1 MIDRGA
7 PPPLATPRRAALP
20 PIQHARL
27 ANGLRILLVESHDL
41 PLVHLQLGSGA
52 GGEWDPPARA
62 GLATLTAA
70 LRDEGTTRRTST
82 EIAAAIED
90 LGGHLST
97 TAGWEASY
105 ISTVVLAQA
114 VGPALELMA
123 EVAREATFPETE
135 FERLRR
141 QRLADLL
148 HRRSQPAALADE
160 RLVAEIYGEGLY
172 GYPLS
177 GDEATTSALELAD
190 AIAFASRRFSPAT
203 SWLIAVGAVSLAEL
217 ERRSASLLA
226 DWRGGDPASETPVPV
241 PRPRA
246 GLTVDVI
253 DRPGSA
259 QTELRM
265 GQVGMPKLHPDRVP
279 LGVGNSLLGGKFTSR
294 INLNLRERR
303 GITYGAFSRLADRR
317 HAGLFSVGGAVATE
331 RGGEAVREILGELER
346 LRQEPPGDLELSETR
361 DYLVGVFPYQL
372 QTGDDLARRL
382 EELATY
388 DLPDDHAERRL
399 AEIQAVTG
407 AEIQRAAAAYLR
419 PDAMAIVAAG
429 SAAELVPQLS
439 EFAEVRVSTPGAPRV
454 LRTS

>member
-1 MIDRGA
+1 MIDRHA
-7 PPPLATPRRAALP
+7 PPPLATPRRAAMP

-27 ANGLRILLVESHDL
+27 GNGLRLLLIERHDL
-41 PLVHLQLGSGA
+41 PLVHLQLGSSA
-52 GGEWDPPARA
+52 GGEWDPPGRA

-70 LRDEGTTRRTST
+70 LRDEGTARRSST

-105 ISTVVLAQA
+105 ISTVVLAPA
-114 VGPALELMA
+114 VGAALELMT
-123 EVAREATFPETE
+123 EVAREATLPEAE

-160 RLVAEIYGEGLY
+160 RLAAELYGDGLY

-177 GDEATTSALELAD
+177 GDEATTTALVRAD
-190 AIAFASRRFSPAT
+190 ATDFASTRFCPAT
-203 SWLIAVGAVSLAEL
+203 SWLIAVGAISLAEL
-217 ERRSASLLA
+217 ERNSASLLA
-226 DWRGGDPASETPVPV
+226 DWRGGDPGQGMPVPL

-246 GLTVDVI
+246 SLTVDVI

-279 LGVGNSLLGGKFTSR
+279 LGVANSLLGGKFTSR

-317 HAGLFSVGGAVATE
+317 HAGPFSVGGAVATE
-331 RGGEAVREILGELER
+331 RTGEAVREILGELER
-346 LRQEPPGDLELSETR
+346 LRQEPPSDFELSETR

-399 AEIQAVTG
+399 AEIQAVT
-407 AEIQRAAAAYLR
+407 APEIQRAAATYLQPER
-419 PDAMAIVAAG
+419 MAIVVAG
-429 SAAELVPQLS
+429 PAAELVPQLS
-439 EFAEVRVSTPGAPRV
+439 E
-454 LRTS
+454 LRKSA